1 MLKSVFARAVVFYE
15 RLLFIFPGPERF
27 TLYTPGHQRDTAR
40 GISPPDGILLGSYA
54 VLAGSSGICR
64 LLRFN

>member
-40 GISPPDGILLGSYA
+40 GISPP
-54 VLAGSSGICR
+54 
-64 LLRFN
+64 